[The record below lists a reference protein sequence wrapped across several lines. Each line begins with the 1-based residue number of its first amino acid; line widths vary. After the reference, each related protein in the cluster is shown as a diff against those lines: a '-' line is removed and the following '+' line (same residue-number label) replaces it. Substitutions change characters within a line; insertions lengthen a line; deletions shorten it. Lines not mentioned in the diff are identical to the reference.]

1 MTRNYGQAGA
11 GNLPGPGLFL
21 FLLSLI
27 TAAFAPACGEQN
39 FSELRSG
46 IETRGAYIEGV
57 PFYEQKEFDC
67 GPSALAGV
75 FAFWGKTVDLDRIT
89 ASIYLPQLKGTL
101 PVDMERYAGEMG
113 FIARS
118 SSGTLEALKSAVRNN
133 LPVICLVDLGFGI
146 YRQPHY
152 VTAIGFDDVHRVI
165 IVHDGRTRDS
175 VMPFKKFDR
184 AWARAGRWM
193 LVIKPKKDQD
203 LP

>member
-1 MTRNYGQAGA
+1 MTRNYRQAAA

-21 FLLSLI
+21 FLLSLS
-27 TAAFAPACGEQN
+27 TAALAPACGGQN

-46 IETRGAYIEGV
+46 IENRGAYIEGV

-113 FIARS
+113 FMARS
-118 SSGTLEALKSAVRNN
+118 SAGTLEALKSAVRN
-133 LPVICLVDLGFGI
+133 
-146 YRQPHY
+146 
-152 VTAIGFDDVHRVI
+152 
-165 IVHDGRTRDS
+165 
-175 VMPFKKFDR
+175 
-184 AWARAGRWM
+184 
-193 LVIKPKKDQD
+193 
-203 LP
+203 